1 MGIFDLWGLNLRYS
15 RTRSGEG
22 VSGGS
27 TDPWRQGR
35 RPGMKVRPQLRLSGA
50 SAQWLKERVTHTTV

>member
-1 MGIFDLWGLNLRYS
+1 MGPESKMPKDQKWKRGQW
-15 RTRSGEG
+15 
-22 VSGGS
+22 GS

-50 SAQWLKERVTHTTV
+50 SAQWFKEKDTHTVV